1 MIKRNIDI
9 DGIVREVP
17 FILKPIY
24 KLLGIGTLSAK
35 FYVDIWNPETN
46 ETWVGIHINFKRKKV
61 EDITKMESEILS
73 IVQEACLIHNLPEA
87 DLIAPKL
94 TYAVAHPMGL
104 AMVDDIFLESDMFIE
119 KYYTYTVDEN
129 GLTLKRR

>member
-9 DGIVREVP
+9 DGTVREVP
-17 FILKPIY
+17 TILKPIY

-46 ETWVGIHINFKRKKV
+46 ETWVDIYIQFKRKKV
-61 EDITKMESEILS
+61 DDITEMESEILS
-73 IVQEACLIHNLPEA
+73 IVQDACLIHNIPEA

-94 TYAVAHPMGL
+94 TYAIAHPMAL
-104 AMVDDIFLESDMFIE
+104 AMVDDAFLESDMFIE

>member
-9 DGIVREVP
+9 DGTVREVP

-46 ETWVGIHINFKRKKV
+46 ETWVDIHINFKRKKV
-61 EDITKMESEILS
+61 EDITEMESEILS
-73 IVQEACLIHNLPEA
+73 IVQDACLIHNIPEA
-87 DLIAPKL
+87 DIIAPKL
-94 TYAVAHPMGL
+94 TYAIAHPMAL